1 MATILSVRTSDSSTV
16 KLIGIAGV
24 VVDGHGV
31 ASGKSTRSPF
41 PKGTI
46 EMQIPVFQRLGL
58 DLSWAYPA
66 TLNISV
72 APKQLRI
79 TRPWRVF
86 FDVQW
91 FEDWPPESFSF
102 STCAVEYGDTRH
114 RAVIYYPHEETRTD
128 HFQEPSIVE
137 VLASHIPDIKT
148 GSKVTLWVDPTQV
161 TVESV
166 T

>member
-1 MATILSVRTSDSSTV
+1 MRTSDSSTV
-16 KLIGIAGV
+16 RLVGIAGV
-24 VVDGHGV
+24 VADGHGV
-31 ASGKSTRSPF
+31 ASGKSAGSPF

-72 APKQLRI
+72 APKRIRI
-79 TRPWRVF
+79 TRPWHVF
-86 FDVQW
+86 SDVRW

-137 VLASHIPDIKT
+137 VLASHISDIKT
-148 GSKVTLWVDPTQV
+148 GSEVTLWVDPTQV
-161 TVESV
+161 TVE
-166 T
+166 